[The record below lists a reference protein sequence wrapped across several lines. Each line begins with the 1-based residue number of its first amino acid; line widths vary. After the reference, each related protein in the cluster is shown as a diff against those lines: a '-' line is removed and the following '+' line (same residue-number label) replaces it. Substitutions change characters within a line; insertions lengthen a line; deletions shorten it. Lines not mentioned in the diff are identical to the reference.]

1 MYLFL
6 YYHCIIRSCFY
17 EVCVL
22 VKASVSIDLP
32 VYSFISHVKPL
43 YVEQIVIAVGLKPL
57 SKKIDLIYFVKLQNL
72 NYKIEF
78 INL

>member
-1 MYLFL
+1 M
-6 YYHCIIRSCFY
+6 
-17 EVCVL
+17 
-22 VKASVSIDLP
+22 KASVSIDLP
-32 VYSFISHVKPL
+32 VYSFISHVKPF

-78 INL
+78 VNLILYI